1 MDPAE
6 PYYGVMDPSIWVSKD
21 DAEFVDVIHVN
32 SDTLLGVRYSSIKIE
47 LALISRDIFRE
58 ACPCTVLW
66 GTSISTRTEASTSP
80 VATTSWVWRV
90 VS

>member
-32 SDTLLGVRYSSIKIE
+32 SDTLLGVRHPSIINLAIE
-47 LALISRDIFRE
+47 LAI
-58 ACPCTVLW
+58 
-66 GTSISTRTEASTSP
+66 
-80 VATTSWVWRV
+80 
-90 VS
+90 